1 MPKKAVEQVQKLSNA
16 EIKTFKL
23 KALNLIIWST
33 YCYLQSL
40 SMILSNCTNLMH
52 KFLTTVL
59 KDVFWNFNECL
70 WTYVHV
76 HVYQLLYRYLNLCTK
91 MCGSMNFNKYSVFF
105 FEQGNY
111 KHSYQLTD
119 IIINYKIIISFVL
132 KYGINFSL
140 LLEHNQFNFIDISL
154 NSACKSV
161 FLLIFPLTAWLTIV

>member
-1 MPKKAVEQVQKLSNA
+1 MEQVQKLSNA
-16 EIKTFKL
+16 EIKT
-23 KALNLIIWST
+23 ALNSIIWST

-52 KFLTTVL
+52 KFLTSVL

-76 HVYQLLYRYLNLCTK
+76 HQLSYRYLNLRTK
-91 MCGSMNFNKYSVFF
+91 MCSSMNFNKYSVFF
-105 FEQGNY
+105 FEQG
-111 KHSYQLTD
+111 T
-119 IIINYKIIISFVL
+119 IIISFVL

-140 LLEHNQFNFIDISL
+140 LLEHNQFNFIDFSL

>member
-1 MPKKAVEQVQKLSNA
+1 MPKKVVEQVQKLSNA

-59 KDVFWNFNECL
+59 KDVFWNFNECF

-76 HVYQLLYRYLNLCTK
+76 HVYQLLYRYFNLRTK
-91 MCGSMNFNKYSVFF
+91 MCSSMNFNKYSVFF
-105 FEQGNY
+105 FEQG
-111 KHSYQLTD
+111 T
-119 IIINYKIIISFVL
+119 IIISFVL

-140 LLEHNQFNFIDISL
+140 LLDHNHLNFIDFSL